1 MNLLTQR
8 SAFACVLSV
17 CSLLASAGVAAE
29 AGTPLGPIL
38 TPAPA
43 PQPRI
48 NGAKVFGARPGHAV
62 LYTIAAT
69 GQRPMKFSAV
79 NLPAGL
85 ALDAN
90 TGRITG
96 AVQQPG
102 TYRVTLKAENALG
115 AAQRELRIVIG
126 DEICLTPLLG
136 CNTWGGWGPFVK
148 DEHLRAAAK
157 AMVESGLINH
167 GWQYINIDDGW
178 QGQRGGPHKAIMP
191 NDKFPDMKALCDYI
205 HSLGL
210 KAGIYSTPWN
220 TSYAGFVGGSS
231 DDPQGAWQAPKDAK
245 AKVKDGW
252 QFGKHFF
259 EQEDARQWAEWGFDY
274 IKYDWS
280 LRRMDKAQQNLE
292 AAQRLVAALNG
303 CSRDMVLELSN
314 SIPLSQAAEYAALG
328 QVNRTTGDLIDLW
341 DRSQMGNESKWAVG
355 SREVWLENDA
365 YAPFQRPGHWNH
377 ACNLRIGL
385 LGGWRNQPLTPSRL
399 TPDEQYSHISLW
411 CLWGS
416 PMIIGTPIETLDPFT
431 LSLLSND
438 EVLEVNQ
445 DPLGHQARRVEL
457 SGAGEVLCKKMEDGT
472 LAAGLFN
479 PTAQPAKVSVDWGT
493 LGVQGKQQVR
503 DLWRQKDLG
512 TFDGHFEAQVP
523 VHGVV
528 LVRLSA
534 AAK

>member
-1 MNLLTQR
+1 
-8 SAFACVLSV
+8 
-17 CSLLASAGVAAE
+17 
-29 AGTPLGPIL
+29 
-38 TPAPA
+38 
-43 PQPRI
+43 
-48 NGAKVFGARPGHAV
+48 
-62 LYTIAAT
+62 
-69 GQRPMKFSAV
+69 
-79 NLPAGL
+79 
-85 ALDAN
+85 
-90 TGRITG
+90 
-96 AVQQPG
+96 
-102 TYRVTLKAENALG
+102 
-115 AAQRELRIVIG
+115 
-126 DEICLTPLLG
+126 
-136 CNTWGGWGPFVK
+136 
-148 DEHLRAAAK
+148 
-157 AMVESGLINH
+157 
-167 GWQYINIDDGW
+167 
-178 QGQRGGPHKAIMP
+178 
-191 NDKFPDMKALCDYI
+191 
-205 HSLGL
+205 
-210 KAGIYSTPWN
+210 
-220 TSYAGFVGGSS
+220 
-231 DDPQGAWQAPKDAK
+231 
-245 AKVKDGW
+245 
-252 QFGKHFF
+252 
-259 EQEDARQWAEWGFDY
+259 
-274 IKYDWS
+274 
-280 LRRMDKAQQNLE
+280 
-292 AAQRLVAALNG
+292 
-303 CSRDMVLELSN
+303 
-314 SIPLSQAAEYAALG
+314 
-328 QVNRTTGDLIDLW
+328 
-341 DRSQMGNESKWAVG
+341 MGNESKWAVG
-355 SREVWLENDA
+355 IREVWLENDA